1 MYKTILNSCLLL
13 LFLSLFQSA
22 YAEGFDYYAH
32 LNKYTKC
39 EALQNVIANIS
50 SESEQEFYRHES
62 HHASLD
68 SRIIALEFAKAGNHE
83 ESVVNELYGTYLD
96 EYREMLK
103 KSEDIEVFAASL
115 RTHAEKCQQLN
126 EMQEDIIRRKREE
139 DSKAKRYLK

>member
-32 LNKYTKC
+32 INKYTKC

-68 SRIIALEFAKAGNHE
+68 SRIIALEFAKAGNYE
-83 ESVVNELYGTYLD
+83 ESVVDELYGTYLD

-139 DSKAKRYLK
+139 NSKAERYLK

>member
-1 MYKTILNSCLLL
+1 MLL

-32 LNKYTKC
+32 INEYTKC

-68 SRIIALEFAKAGNHE
+68 SRIIALEFAKAGNYE
-83 ESVVNELYGTYLD
+83 ESVVDELYGTYLD
-96 EYREMLK
+96 EHREMLK

-115 RTHAEKCQQLN
+115 RPHAEKCQQLN